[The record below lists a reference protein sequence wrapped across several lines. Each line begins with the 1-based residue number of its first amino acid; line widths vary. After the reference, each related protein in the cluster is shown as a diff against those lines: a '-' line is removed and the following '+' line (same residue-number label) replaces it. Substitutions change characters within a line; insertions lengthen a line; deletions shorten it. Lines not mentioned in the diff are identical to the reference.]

1 MLDSLNN
8 NLTVFKVNGIENP
21 VFSFKIEFP
30 QSVEGTSQWFSVN
43 IRILRQFPDLLDESS
58 LDFFIITLQSILC
71 GSPDDDPVRTHN
83 QYTRWENK

>member
-8 NLTVFKVNGIENP
+8 NFTFFKVNSIENP
-21 VFSFKIEFP
+21 EFSFKIEFP
-30 QSVEGTSQWFSVN
+30 CSVERPSQWFSVN
-43 IRILRQFPDLLDESS
+43 VRIFRQFSDLIDEPS

-71 GSPDDDPVRTHN
+71 RSPDDDSIRTRN